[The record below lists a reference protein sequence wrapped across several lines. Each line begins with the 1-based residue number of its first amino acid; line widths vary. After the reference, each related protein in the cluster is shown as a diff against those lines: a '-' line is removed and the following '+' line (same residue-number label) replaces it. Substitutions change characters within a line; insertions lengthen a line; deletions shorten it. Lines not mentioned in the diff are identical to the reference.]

1 MKKYFQNKTFLTG
14 IIMVSFVVVFMIVG
28 LIFLPYD
35 PSATDAVN
43 KFQGFSRA
51 HILGTDHLGRDVFSR
66 LVTGTRNSLVVGL
79 SVMFLGSAVGIVLG
93 ALAGYFGRWVD
104 AVISKLIES
113 QMAFPGILLA
123 LMLISVLG
131 ARTSI
136 TVLALTVMS
145 IPRMT
150 RIVRGGFIK
159 YKNSLFVKASIAKGA
174 GSGRIIFRHILPN
187 VMSDVLVTANL
198 NLSLAILSES
208 GLSYLGLGIQPPASS
223 FGQMLSDGQR
233 FIFQAPYFV
242 LIPAVALIFLIL
254 GFNFIGDGISEV
266 NKH

>member
-1 MKKYFQNKTFLTG
+1 MKKYFQNRTFLAG
-14 IIMVSFVVVFMIVG
+14 FIIISLILIFMILG

-35 PSATDAVN
+35 PTATDAFN
-43 KFQGFSRA
+43 KFQKISKA

-66 LVTGTRNSLVVGL
+66 LIVGTRNSLLVGL
-79 SVMFLGSAVGIVLG
+79 CVMFFGSVAGIILG
-93 ALAGYFGRWVD
+93 ALAGFFGKWVD
-104 AVISKLIES
+104 AIISKLIET

-131 ARTSI
+131 ARISI
-136 TVLALTVMS
+136 TILALTVMS

-150 RIVRGGFIK
+150 RIVRSGFIQ

-174 GSGRIIFRHILPN
+174 GSFRVIFRHILPN
-187 VMSDVLVTANL
+187 VLNDVLVTANL

-208 GLSYLGLGIQPPASS
+208 GLSYLGLGIQPPNPS

-233 FIFQAPYFV
+233 FIFQSPYSV
-242 LIPAVALIFLIL
+242 LLPAFMLIVMVL
-254 GFNFIGDGISEV
+254 GFNFMGDGISEV

>member
-1 MKKYFQNKTFLTG
+1 MKKYFQNRTFLAG
-14 IIMVSFVVVFMIVG
+14 FIIVSAILTVMLLG

-35 PSATDAVN
+35 PAATEAMN
-43 KFQGFSRA
+43 KFQKISA
-51 HILGTDHLGRDVFSR
+51 KHLLGTDHLGRDVFSR
-66 LVTGTRNSLVVGL
+66 LIVGTRNSLLVGL
-79 SVMFLGSAVGIVLG
+79 CVMFIGSLIGIVLG
-93 ALAGYFGRWVD
+93 ALAGFFGKWVD
-104 AVISKLIES
+104 AVISKLIEA

-131 ARTSI
+131 AKIQI
-136 TVLALTVMS
+136 TILALTIMS

-159 YKNSLFVKASIAKGA
+159 YKNSLFVKSSIAKGA
-174 GSGRIIFRHILPN
+174 GSMRIIFRHILPN
-187 VMSDVLVTANL
+187 IMSDVLVTANL

-208 GLSYLGLGIQPPASS
+208 GLSYLGLGIQPPNPS

-233 FIFQAPYFV
+233 FIFQSPFSV
-242 LIPAVALIFLIL
+242 LVPAVALVLLVL

-266 NKH
+266 NRH

>member
-1 MKKYFQNKTFLTG
+1 MKKYFQNKTFLAG
-14 IIMVSFVVVFMIVG
+14 FVIISVILIFTILG

-35 PSATDAVN
+35 PTATDAFN
-43 KFQGFSRA
+43 KFQKPSRL
-51 HILGTDHLGRDVFSR
+51 HILGTDNLGRDVFSR
-66 LVTGTRNSLVVGL
+66 LIVGTRNSLFVGIC
-79 SVMFLGSAVGIVLG
+79 VMIFGSAIGILLG
-93 ALAGYFGRWVD
+93 AMAGYFGKWVD
-104 AVISKLIES
+104 TVISKLIDT

-131 ARTSI
+131 SHIQI
-136 TVLALTVMS
+136 TILALTIMS

-159 YKNSLFVKASIAKGA
+159 NKNSLFVKSSIAKGA
-174 GSGRIIFRHILPN
+174 GSFRIIFRHILPN
-187 VMSDVLVTANL
+187 VMSDILVTANL

-208 GLSYLGLGIQPPASS
+208 GLSYLGLGIQPPNPS

-233 FIFQAPYFV
+233 FIFVSPYSILLPAFL
-242 LIPAVALIFLIL
+242 LILLVL

-266 NKH
+266 SKH